1 MEQYSDWELWVG
13 EDEPAVGEEL
23 DDSEPIYFRLD
34 LSPEEGRPGGKLI

>member
-13 EDEPAVGEEL
+13 E